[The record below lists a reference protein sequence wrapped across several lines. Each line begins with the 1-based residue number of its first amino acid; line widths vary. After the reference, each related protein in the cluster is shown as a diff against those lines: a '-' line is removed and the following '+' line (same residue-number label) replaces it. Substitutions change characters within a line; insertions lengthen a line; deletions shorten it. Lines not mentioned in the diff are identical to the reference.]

1 MSKSVLMRRG
11 VYGITLFIMFIMQP
25 TFGADG
31 PIGTN
36 RNPNEG
42 SSAGSQTVQGGG
54 SGSSTSQA
62 ASTSGSLENMSAD
75 AGQEVHSTFG
85 KTWIRVPKTIYN
97 VIVTKDDEVKS
108 GQGPYSYVRHLD
120 NSSSCMRVNSV
131 EVNMINP
138 DNSRSDYEC
147 LPNACSFGF
156 SQCSIPTTTIV
167 EDKDFLSQC
176 RTPERAKN
184 GWRGKVPLNSLSLRM
199 RYANGVSDVL
209 TQLYTDYDLTCEAV
223 PCTPLNLMQ
232 FDKGTY
238 AWLPKGFIGRP
249 YNEQIY
255 MGGRKA
261 TVIRLTTAGKPGFPP
276 GLQLDATGRI
286 FGVPSE
292 YSRGEWK
299 IDFEVKDGCPW
310 NSETRKGTAT
320 LKISDTIPPVLKEVT
335 LTPLTLPY
343 NGGEVVLQV
352 KASDNIAVFHVTAIQ
367 IKPDGSQG
375 GAKIPLASGTPTDGV
390 WRWKWGI
397 SGYNNTANTQ
407 QHIIKVKVEDSD
419 GNVVEATPINVTVEA
434 KSTAPKIPIAPS
446 TPVLPRPVR

>member
-1 MSKSVLMRRG
+1 MSRSALMRRV
-11 VYGITLFIMFIMQP
+11 VYGITLFIMFFMKP
-25 TFGADG
+25 AFSADR

-54 SGSSTSQA
+54 SGSTTSQGA
-62 ASTSGSLENMSAD
+62 MGSGSMESMAGD
-75 AGQEVHSTFG
+75 PGQEVHSTFG
-85 KTWIRVPKTIYN
+85 KTWIKVPKTIYN
-97 VIVTKDDEVKS
+97 VIVTKDDAVKS
-108 GQGPYSYVRHLD
+108 SQSPYSYVRHLD
-120 NSSSCMRVNSV
+120 NSSSCMSVHSV

-167 EDKDFLSQC
+167 EDNVFLGQC
-176 RTPERAKN
+176 RTPERSKN
-184 GWRGKVPLNSLSLRM
+184 GWRGKVPLNALSLRM
-199 RYANGVSDVL
+199 RYVNGVTDTL

-223 PCTPLNLMQ
+223 PCTPLNLMN

-238 AWLPKGFIGRP
+238 AWLPKGYIGRP
-249 YNEQIY
+249 YNEQLYI
-255 MGGRKA
+255 GGRKA
-261 TVIRLTTAGKPGFPP
+261 TVTRLTTAGKPGLPP

-310 NSETRKGTAT
+310 NSEARKGTAT
-320 LKISDTIPPVLKEVT
+320 LKISDNVPPVIKEVT
-335 LTPLTLPY
+335 VTPLTLPY
-343 NGGEVVLQV
+343 SGGEVTLQV
-352 KASDNIAVFHVTAIQ
+352 KGSDNIAVFHVTLIQ
-367 IKPDGSQG
+367 IKPDGTQG
-375 GAKIPLASGTPTDGV
+375 GAIVPLTSGTPADGV
-390 WRWKWGI
+390 WRWKW
-397 SGYNNTANTQ
+397 NMPNFNTTPNSQ
-407 QHIIKVKVEDSD
+407 QHILKVRVEDSD
-419 GNVVEATPINVTVEA
+419 GNVVEATPITITVEA
-434 KSTAPKIPIAPS
+434 KGTTQMIPRAPS